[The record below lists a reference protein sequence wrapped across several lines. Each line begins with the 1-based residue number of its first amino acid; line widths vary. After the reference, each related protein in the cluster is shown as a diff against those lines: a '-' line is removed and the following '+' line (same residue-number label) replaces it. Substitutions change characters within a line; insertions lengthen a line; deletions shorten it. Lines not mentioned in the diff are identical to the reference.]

1 MIMTTNSTTTS
12 YRLMIPGE
20 EEKVSKLV
28 RRVFM
33 KFISPEYSAE
43 GVDEYLRYISPEAL
57 AQRSKTGHF
66 VIVAEEES
74 NSLIGML
81 EIGNCDQIS
90 LLFVSAS
97 YQQRG
102 VAKDLMNAGVEKCR
116 SLHPGMTQLSVN
128 ASPNAVEIYEHL
140 GFKVVEEEKIVNG
153 IRFTPMVLYLT

>member
-66 VIVAEEES
+66 VI
-74 NSLIGML
+74 
-81 EIGNCDQIS
+81 
-90 LLFVSAS
+90 
-97 YQQRG
+97 
-102 VAKDLMNAGVEKCR
+102 
-116 SLHPGMTQLSVN
+116 
-128 ASPNAVEIYEHL
+128 
-140 GFKVVEEEKIVNG
+140 
-153 IRFTPMVLYLT
+153 